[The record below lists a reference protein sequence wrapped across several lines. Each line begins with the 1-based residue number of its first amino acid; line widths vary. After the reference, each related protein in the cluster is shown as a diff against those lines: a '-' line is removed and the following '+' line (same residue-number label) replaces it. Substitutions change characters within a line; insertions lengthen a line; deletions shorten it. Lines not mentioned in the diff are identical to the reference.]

1 MLLGKVIFAMLGG
14 SHAYNLARPSSDKDI
29 FAVYSAT
36 PDSFW
41 VILFYLF
48 KYLILLYIIIIIY
61 LFFLF
66 FCSNIIL
73 FIKRDYDCHQI
84 T

>member
-48 KYLILLYIIIIIY
+48 KYFILLYYYNY
-61 LFFLF
+61 LLIFFIFLF
-66 FCSNIIL
+66 
-73 FIKRDYDCHQI
+73 
-84 T
+84 